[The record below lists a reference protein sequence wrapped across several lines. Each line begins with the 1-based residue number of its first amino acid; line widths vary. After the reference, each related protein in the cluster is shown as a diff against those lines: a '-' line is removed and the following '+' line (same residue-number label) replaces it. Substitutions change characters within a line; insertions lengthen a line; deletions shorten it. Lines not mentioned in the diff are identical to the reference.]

1 MKKIFLKDFTRGWL
15 IGNFEPSLLKSDDI
29 EVAVQSYHAGDE
41 EEQHYH
47 KLGTEISIMITGSA
61 SFNGD
66 VLNEGDGVIIYPKE
80 SNIFKAINDCKVLV
94 IKYPSNTKDKYFGE
108 FSD

>member
-15 IGNFEPSLLKSDDI
+15 IGNFEPSLLKSNDI
-29 EVAVQSYHAGDE
+29 EVAVQTYDAGDE

-47 KLGTEISIMITGSA
+47 KIGTEISIVITGSA

-66 VLNEGDGVIIYPKE
+66 ILSEGDGVIIYPKE
-80 SNIFKAINDCKVLV
+80 SNIFKAITDCTVLV
-94 IKYPSNTKDKYFGE
+94 IKHPSNTSDKYLGE
-108 FSD
+108 YND